1 MSILE
6 LLQKAKKLYL
16 ECINKEDYVGMCWC
30 IKVVAN
36 EGKSKEERN
45 NKGYIPYTSI
55 KAQIPEFN
63 PFYLKAYRYE
73 HFVINQH
80 LSIGLE
86 FWWRVDYTE
95 PRIKAFDILI
105 ELYENIDKEFVW

>member
-16 ECINKEDYVGMCWC
+16 SNQGKVGMCWC

-36 EGKSKEERN
+36 EDKSREEQRDR
-45 NKGYIPYTSI
+45 GHIPYASI

-63 PFYLKAYRYE
+63 PWYLKAHKAEYLA
-73 HFVINQH
+73 INRH
-80 LSIGLE
+80 LQEGLE
-86 FWWRVDYTE
+86 FWWDVE
-95 PRIKAFDILI
+95 CVESRIKAFDTLI
-105 ELYENIDKEFVW
+105 EIYEDIDREFVW

>member
-16 ECINKEDYVGMCWC
+16 ENQGKVGMCWC

-36 EGKSKEERN
+36 ESKSKEEQRDR
-45 NKGYIPYTSI
+45 GHIPYASI

-63 PFYLKAYRYE
+63 PFYLNASEVQCK
-73 HFVINQH
+73 I
-80 LSIGLE
+80 LSHPFLVVGLE
-86 FWWRVDYTE
+86 FWWEVTDVE
-95 PRIKAFDILI
+95 PRINAFNTLI
-105 ELYENIDKEFVW
+105 ELYENIDREFVW

>member
-6 LLQKAKKLYL
+6 LLVKAKKLYL
-16 ECINKEDYVGMCWC
+16 ENQGKVGMCWC

-36 EGKSKEERN
+36 LNKNREEQSD
-45 NKGYIPYTSI
+45 KGHVPYASI

-63 PFYLKAYRYE
+63 PWYLKSYKVQYFA
-73 HFVINQH
+73 INQQ
-80 LSIGLE
+80 LSVGLE
-86 FWWRVDYTE
+86 FWWDVECVE

-105 ELYENIDKEFVW
+105 EIYEDIDREFVW

>member
-16 ECINKEDYVGMCWC
+16 ENQGKVGMCWC

-36 EGKSKEERN
+36 LNKSREEQRDR
-45 NKGYIPYTSI
+45 GYIPYASI

-63 PFYLKAYRYE
+63 PWYLKAHKAEYLA
-73 HFVINQH
+73 INRH
-80 LSIGLE
+80 LQEGLE
-86 FWWRVDYTE
+86 FWWDVELVE
-95 PRIKAFDILI
+95 PRIKAFDTLI
-105 ELYENIDKEFVW
+105 EIYEDIDKEFVW